1 MSNKSLGKRKFEE
14 LKIGDIVKNVNKKIK
29 KNQTI
34 NNRIFS
40 ELTESE
46 RDMLK
51 GHWIN
56 EVINLINESCSDIEY
71 LVVDFTIVEDA
82 TVELNKMSFLQ
93 IWAIYVAL
101 VLKKNLFMTGDAGT
115 GKPRVLKFIMAYY
128 YLIHRIKIEVTASTG
143 RAALELKSTGKSG

>member
-1 MSNKSLGKRKFEE
+1 MSVKSLGKRKFEKLE
-14 LKIGDIVKNVNKKIK
+14 IEDIVKNVNKRIK

-40 ELTESE
+40 ELSESE

-51 GHWIN
+51 GHWMTEI
-56 EVINLINESCSDIEY
+56 IKLINESCSDIEY

-115 GKPRVLKFIMAYY
+115 GKTRVLKFIMAHY
-128 YLIHRIKIEVTASTG
+128 YLIHRVKIEVTALTG